1 MKANG
6 KKENTMKALKIILI
20 AVVALVVVQLALT
33 GINILQKGGAYKG
46 QSMEQILGVA
56 PAKATVKDIEKLNKA
71 ALFQLFYAA
80 PAPKYEEVKGE
91 YSGQTIPVGVLALS
105 ADFYTHNFFGP
116 GRWLGKAFF
125 PFEKDK
131 GWGYNMF
138 SKKTKDGQV
147 EVFRTR
153 KMNTYIGKSP
163 IDGKDSFH
171 VDYSPYNSGTV
182 NSMHDELRK
191 INDNIFLG
199 MGYMG
204 IGGGKIN
211 PAPFLIIGPAA
222 KWIGND
228 KQ

>member
-1 MKANG
+1 
-6 KKENTMKALKIILI
+6 MKALKIILI
-20 AVVALVVVQLALT
+20 AVVALVVVQLTLT

-46 QSMEQILGVA
+46 QSMEQILGIA
-56 PAKATVKDIEKLNKA
+56 PGKATVNDIEKLDKA

-80 PAPKYEEVKGE
+80 PAPKFEEVKGE
-91 YSGQTIPVGVLALS
+91 YSGQTIPVGVLAMS
-105 ADFYTHNFFGP
+105 ADIFTHHFFGP

-138 SKKTKDGQV
+138 SSKNKDGQ
-147 EVFRTR
+147 EVIYRVR
-153 KMNTYIGKSP
+153 KMNAYIGKSP

-171 VDYSPYNSGTV
+171 LDYSPYNSGTV
-182 NSMHDELRK
+182 HSMHDELRK

-204 IGGGKIN
+204 IGGGSIN
-211 PAPFLIIGPAA
+211 PAPFLVIGPAV
-222 KWIGND
+222 KWVGTD

>member
-1 MKANG
+1 
-6 KKENTMKALKIILI
+6 MKALKIILI
-20 AVVALVVVQLALT
+20 VIVALVVVQLALT

-46 QSMEQILGVA
+46 QSMEQILGVS
-56 PAKATVKDIEKLNKA
+56 PGKATVKDIEKLDKA

-91 YSGQTIPVGVLALS
+91 YSGKTISVGVLAPS
-105 ADFYTHNFFGP
+105 ADFFTHHFFGP
-116 GRWLGKAFF
+116 GHWLGKAFF

-138 SKKTKDGQV
+138 SSKGKDGKD
-147 EVFRTR
+147 EIFRVR
-153 KMNTYIGKSP
+153 KMNTYIGKSL

-171 VDYSPYNSGTV
+171 LDYSPYNSGAV
-182 NSMHDELRK
+182 HSMHDELRK

-204 IGGGKIN
+204 LGGGSIN
-211 PAPFLIIGPAA
+211 PTPFLIIGPAA
-222 KWIGND
+222 KWVGPD

>member
-1 MKANG
+1 
-6 KKENTMKALKIILI
+6 MKALKIILV
-20 AVVALVVVQLALT
+20 AVVALVFVQLALT

-56 PAKATVKDIEKLNKA
+56 PGKANVNDIEKLDKA

-80 PAPKYEEVKGE
+80 PAPQFEELKGE
-91 YSGQTIPVGVLALS
+91 YSGQTIPVGVLAMS
-105 ADFYTHNFFGP
+105 ADFFTHNFFGP

-138 SKKTKDGQV
+138 SFKGKEGKV

-171 VDYSPYNSGTV
+171 LDYSPYNSGTLH
-182 NSMHDELRK
+182 SMHDELRK
-191 INDNIFLG
+191 LNDNIFLG
-199 MGYMG
+199 MGYMLL
-204 IGGGKIN
+204 GGGSIN
-211 PAPFLIIGPAA
+211 PTPFLIIGPAE
-222 KWIGND
+222 KWVGPD

>member
-1 MKANG
+1 MKV
-6 KKENTMKALKIILI
+6 LKIILVV
-20 AVVALVVVQLALT
+20 VVALIAVQLALT
-33 GINILQKGGAYKG
+33 GINILQKGGTYKG
-46 QSMEQILGVA
+46 QSIEQILGVA
-56 PAKATVKDIEKLNKA
+56 PGKANVKDIERLDKA

-80 PAPKYEEVKGE
+80 PAPQFEEVRGE
-91 YSGQTIPVGVLALS
+91 YNGQTIQAGVLALS
-105 ADFYTHNFFGP
+105 ADVYTHNFFGP

-125 PFEKDK
+125 PFEKDN
-131 GWGYNMF
+131 GWGYNLF
-138 SKKTKDGQV
+138 SCKGKDGKV

-182 NSMHDELRK
+182 HSMHDELRK

-204 IGGGKIN
+204 FGGGSIN
-211 PAPFLIIGPAA
+211 PTPFLIIGPAA
-222 KWIGND
+222 KWVGLD

>member
-1 MKANG
+1 
-6 KKENTMKALKIILI
+6 MKALKIILI
-20 AVVALVVVQLALT
+20 VVAALVVVQLALT

-46 QSMEQILGVA
+46 QTMEKILGVA
-56 PAKATVKDIEKLNKA
+56 PEKATISGILKLDKA

-80 PAPKYEEVKGE
+80 PAPKFEEVKGE
-91 YSGQTIPVGVLALS
+91 YGGKTLPVGVLAPS
-105 ADFYTHNFFGP
+105 ADFFTHYIFGP
-116 GRWLGKAFF
+116 GHWMGKACF

-131 GWGYNMF
+131 GWGYNIF
-138 SKKTKDGQV
+138 AGKGKDGT
-147 EVFRTR
+147 EVLFRTR
-153 KMNTYIGKSP
+153 KVNTYIGKSL

-171 VDYSPYNSGTV
+171 LDYSPYNSGTV

-204 IGGGKIN
+204 IGGGSIN

-222 KWIGND
+222 KWVGPD

>member
-1 MKANG
+1 
-6 KKENTMKALKIILI
+6 MKALKIILVV
-20 AVVALVVVQLALT
+20 VVALVVVQLGLT

-56 PAKATVKDIEKLNKA
+56 PGKATIKDIEKLDKA
-71 ALFQLFYAA
+71 AIFQLFYAT
-80 PAPKYEEVKGE
+80 PAPKFEEVKGE
-91 YSGQTIPVGVLALS
+91 YSGQTIPVGVLAAS
-105 ADFYTHNFFGP
+105 ADFFTHHFFGP

-131 GWGYNMF
+131 GWGYNIF
-138 SKKTKDGQV
+138 SSKSKDGKE
-147 EVFRTR
+147 EVFRVR

-171 VDYSPYNSGTV
+171 LDYSPYNSGTV
-182 NSMHDELRK
+182 HSMHDELRK

-199 MGYMG
+199 MGYMLL
-204 IGGGKIN
+204 GGGSIN
-211 PAPFLIIGPAA
+211 PTPFLIIGPAA
-222 KWIGND
+222 KWVGPD